1 MHLRRLIEPFE
12 PIGSVVGFERFLNF
26 SKTDRTGRL
35 LTRNKVVAIF
45 TDTDE
50 YEELIENF
58 KSVSRQTYWREDTEY
73 GLVTKSD
80 IAREIFKKYGRKFFL
95 NDFDKNTI
103 FFLKMKNRF
112 ARREQLTIMNFDKT
126 RDLQAWLAKS
136 SISPLEEM
144 TQLNQM
150 SFSTKSPL
158 LVAFV
163 DPQAEST
170 TQAYLDELEHL
181 GTKYI
186 NRVNFVWVDY
196 RDNLSLMRRLGVEGC
211 KLPCIGFESP
221 RGISK
226 TFIITPSR
234 INESP
239 TMKDIDTFLEDFF
252 AGKLRENKKPM
263 LDAALQLAEQETRLL
278 NNTRPLDLQE
288 YYAALYDTS
297 MDKALYFYNSSSQSP
312 RQTARSTMFNYLAHF
327 VRQRM
332 KWPTV
337 LMASIDIAVNR
348 LPEEFFSDPAF
359 ETNSLYFVPSSQQ
372 KGPFLKLADKDPEGR
387 DVWEAAERILKF
399 LLVYADYKYES
410 EGQILFT
417 HEDDRFFKNKLEI
430 FSKGE
435 PVNTDLFEEF
445 ETLTYKNKTKEER
458 EKLKE
463 KLREDL

>member
-1 MHLRRLIEPFE
+1 
-12 PIGSVVGFERFLNF
+12 
-26 SKTDRTGRL
+26 
-35 LTRNKVVAIF
+35 
-45 TDTDE
+45 
-50 YEELIENF
+50 
-58 KSVSRQTYWREDTEY
+58 
-73 GLVTKSD
+73 
-80 IAREIFKKYGRKFFL
+80 
-95 NDFDKNTI
+95 
-103 FFLKMKNRF
+103 
-112 ARREQLTIMNFDKT
+112 
-126 RDLQAWLAKS
+126 
-136 SISPLEEM
+136 
-144 TQLNQM
+144 
-150 SFSTKSPL
+150 
-158 LVAFV
+158 
-163 DPQAEST
+163 
-170 TQAYLDELEHL
+170 
-181 GTKYI
+181 
-186 NRVNFVWVDY
+186 
-196 RDNLSLMRRLGVEGC
+196 
-211 KLPCIGFESP
+211 
-221 RGISK
+221 
-226 TFIITPSR
+226 
-234 INESP
+234 
-239 TMKDIDTFLEDFF
+239 
-252 AGKLRENKKPM
+252 
-263 LDAALQLAEQETRLL
+263 
-278 NNTRPLDLQE
+278 
-288 YYAALYDTS
+288 
-297 MDKALYFYNSSSQSP
+297 
-312 RQTARSTMFNYLAHF
+312 MFNYLAHF